1 MLTTKVL
8 RSPHPHAR
16 IKRLDVSKALAL
28 AGVLAVVT
36 ADDLPPLDTTS
47 GTVGG
52 ELLISLVD
60 LRKMTIAH
68 DKALYDGHA
77 IAAVAAT
84 SSEIAEQAVD
94 LIEVGYE
101 VLPPVENVLDAM
113 EPDAPLLHEDLYTRT
128 LGERASKPSNT
139 AMHVESSR
147 GDVEQAFADADLVH
161 ETTYNTRMVH
171 QGYMSPRQPSRGTAA
186 MER

>member
-68 DKALYDGHA
+68 DKPCMM
-77 IAAVAAT
+77 VMP
-84 SSEIAEQAVD
+84 S
-94 LIEVGYE
+94 
-101 VLPPVENVLDAM
+101 LP
-113 EPDAPLLHEDLYTRT
+113 
-128 LGERASKPSNT
+128 
-139 AMHVESSR
+139 
-147 GDVEQAFADADLVH
+147 
-161 ETTYNTRMVH
+161 
-171 QGYMSPRQPSRGTAA
+171 
-186 MER
+186 